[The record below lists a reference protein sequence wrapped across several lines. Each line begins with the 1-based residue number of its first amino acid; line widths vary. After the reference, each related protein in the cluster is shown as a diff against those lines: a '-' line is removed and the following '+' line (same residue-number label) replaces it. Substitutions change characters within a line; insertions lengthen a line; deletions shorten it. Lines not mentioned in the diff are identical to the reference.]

1 MKNLVGAI
9 DQGTSSSRFLV
20 FDADTEELVA
30 QHQIP
35 VENRYP
41 KEGWCEQ
48 DPLELLESVKKCIS
62 AVYKDLEARKLSG
75 LLRAVGITNQRETT
89 VVWDGD
95 SGRPL
100 HNAIVWLDTRTQ
112 VTVDKIM
119 KEKGV
124 TADHLKKL
132 CGLPISTYFSALK
145 LRWLLDHIPEVSA
158 CANLKFGTV
167 DSWLIYNLT
176 GGDRTHVTDVTNA
189 SRTMLMNLKTLDW
202 DDKLLE
208 FFQVPRGVLPTIK
221 SSSEVYGHLKYSGCE
236 WSGVPIAGVLGDQQ
250 AALVG
255 QHCDRPGMAKSTYG
269 TGCFMLFNVGDAIV
283 HSEHGMLSTVGY
295 KMGPEA
301 KPVYAL
307 EGSIAIAGAAVS
319 WLRDMGFI
327 AAPPEVEMLAG
338 KAKDTGDVYFVPAF
352 SGLYAPRWR
361 PDARG
366 AIVGLT
372 QYSRK
377 EHVCRAALEAVCFQT
392 REILDA
398 MDKDSGLQL
407 ERVLVDG
414 AMTGNDLMMQTL
426 ADFLNISVVRPG
438 MWEATSLGA
447 AIAAGTAVG
456 VWNKQGGK
464 SESKTATFEPKMSAE
479 EREAKYRKWNRAVEK
494 SLGWTNK

>member
-1 MKNLVGAI
+1 
-9 DQGTSSSRFLV
+9 
-20 FDADTEELVA
+20 
-30 QHQIP
+30 
-35 VENRYP
+35 
-41 KEGWCEQ
+41 
-48 DPLELLESVKKCIS
+48 
-62 AVYKDLEARKLSG
+62 
-75 LLRAVGITNQRETT
+75 
-89 VVWDGD
+89 
-95 SGRPL
+95 
-100 HNAIVWLDTRTQ
+100 
-112 VTVDKIM
+112 
-119 KEKGV
+119 
-124 TADHLKKL
+124 
-132 CGLPISTYFSALK
+132 
-145 LRWLLDHIPEVSA
+145 
-158 CANLKFGTV
+158 
-167 DSWLIYNLT
+167 
-176 GGDRTHVTDVTNA
+176 
-189 SRTMLMNLKTLDW
+189 
-202 DDKLLE
+202 
-208 FFQVPRGVLPTIK
+208 
-221 SSSEVYGHLKYSGCE
+221 
-236 WSGVPIAGVLGDQQ
+236 
-250 AALVG
+250 
-255 QHCDRPGMAKSTYG
+255 MAKSTYG

-426 ADFLNISVVRPG
+426 ADFL
-438 MWEATSLGA
+438 
-447 AIAAGTAVG
+447 
-456 VWNKQGGK
+456 
-464 SESKTATFEPKMSAE
+464 SEF
-479 EREAKYRKWNRAVEK
+479 
-494 SLGWTNK
+494 

>member
-1 MKNLVGAI
+1 MAGL
-9 DQGTSSSRFLV
+9 R
-20 FDADTEELVA
+20 
-30 QHQIP
+30 
-35 VENRYP
+35 
-41 KEGWCEQ
+41 
-48 DPLELLESVKKCIS
+48 LL
-62 AVYKDLEARKLSG
+62 G
-75 LLRAVGITNQRETT
+75 
-89 VVWDGD
+89 VV
-95 SGRPL
+95 
-100 HNAIVWLDTRTQ
+100 
-112 VTVDKIM
+112 
-119 KEKGV
+119 
-124 TADHLKKL
+124 
-132 CGLPISTYFSALK
+132 
-145 LRWLLDHIPEVSA
+145 
-158 CANLKFGTV
+158 
-167 DSWLIYNLT
+167 
-176 GGDRTHVTDVTNA
+176 
-189 SRTMLMNLKTLDW
+189 
-202 DDKLLE
+202 
-208 FFQVPRGVLPTIK
+208 
-221 SSSEVYGHLKYSGCE
+221 
-236 WSGVPIAGVLGDQQ
+236 GDQQ
-250 AALVG
+250 AALLG
-255 QHCDRPGMAKSTYG
+255 QGCVNKGEAKNTYG

-426 ADFLNISVVRPG
+426 ADFL
-438 MWEATSLGA
+438 
-447 AIAAGTAVG
+447 
-456 VWNKQGGK
+456 
-464 SESKTATFEPKMSAE
+464 SEF
-479 EREAKYRKWNRAVEK
+479 
-494 SLGWTNK
+494 

>member
-1 MKNLVGAI
+1 M
-9 DQGTSSSRFLV
+9 
-20 FDADTEELVA
+20 
-30 QHQIP
+30 
-35 VENRYP
+35 
-41 KEGWCEQ
+41 
-48 DPLELLESVKKCIS
+48 
-62 AVYKDLEARKLSG
+62 
-75 LLRAVGITNQRETT
+75 
-89 VVWDGD
+89 
-95 SGRPL
+95 
-100 HNAIVWLDTRTQ
+100 
-112 VTVDKIM
+112 
-119 KEKGV
+119 
-124 TADHLKKL
+124 
-132 CGLPISTYFSALK
+132 
-145 LRWLLDHIPEVSA
+145 RWLLDHIPEVSA

-269 TGCFMLFNVGDAIV
+269 TGCFMLFNVGEAIV

-392 REILDA
+392 RSKKLELSSKKLKCHPRA
-398 MDKDSGLQL
+398 KNTLPQGLQSN
-407 ERVLVDG
+407 RK
-414 AMTGNDLMMQTL
+414 
-426 ADFLNISVVRPG
+426 IS
-438 MWEATSLGA
+438 
-447 AIAAGTAVG
+447 
-456 VWNKQGGK
+456 
-464 SESKTATFEPKMSAE
+464 
-479 EREAKYRKWNRAVEK
+479 NRG
-494 SLGWTNK
+494 LRFG